1 MSAKTN
7 SITVDG
13 TAYYSV
19 QGKTNPKKAGSNP
32 NGAILDLGAY
42 LEVVAPAEGI
52 DFVPG
57 EYKKLSSYEAK
68 TFTHT
73 VNYTQLNG
81 KTIYVAPNG
90 TADEMIYMIADK
102 NATER
107 PVFDFQKKCAG
118 MILAGNYW
126 YFQGFDVTNSAD
138 ATKGINSILYLYI
151 TYTITTR
158 I

>member
-1 MSAKTN
+1 MTPDA
-7 SITVDG
+7 
-13 TAYYSV
+13 
-19 QGKTNPKKAGSNP
+19 
-32 NGAILDLGAY
+32 
-42 LEVVAPAEGI
+42 